1 MKPQA
6 LIITLAVVAVLAA
19 LPHAESNGKS
29 FFISSSFFM
38 PTPSKSHLILFADAG
53 QPKPT
58 PWPCCDN
65 CGACNKKDPPECF
78 CSDVSPHG
86 CHPACMN
93 CEKTTG
99 NDGKPVYQCKDS
111 ITNFCLR
118 RCTPVAGASPGI

>member
-19 LPHAESNGKS
+19 LPHAESN
-29 FFISSSFFM
+29 
-38 PTPSKSHLILFADAG
+38 G